1 MRLKYAGTVFDR
13 SIRCC
18 LTLSGITAVAAFL
31 SCVDV
36 SAATVSVP
44 AGGNLQ
50 EALNAARPG
59 DVIELAAGATYVG
72 NFVLPAGPPSETYIT
87 VRTVPDP
94 QLPAAGARIQPA
106 DAPKLAKLRSPDGR
120 PALQTAARAHHWRL
134 ELLEFLPNEEPSG
147 AIVSLGEG
155 SSAQSQLTQVPH
167 DIILDRAFVHGHATT
182 GQRRGIALNSASTTI
197 TGCYVSEIK
206 AIGFESQAIAGWNGP
221 GPFTISNNYLEA
233 AGENVLFGGGD
244 PSIPNLVPR
253 DITIIRNK
261 LSRPVAWRGQ
271 KWEIKNIL
279 ELKNARKVTI
289 TDNILE
295 NNWQAAQ
302 AGFAVLFT
310 VRNQEGRCAWCQVED
325 VVFERNVVRH
335 SGGGVSILGLD
346 EKEHS
351 EQTRAIAVRN
361 NLFLDIDNEHWGG
374 NGYFMLLTG
383 APRDIVVDHNTIIQ
397 PHSSGIVQVEGPPVV
412 GFVFTNNIVRH
423 GAYGIM
429 GSDHAPGADTI
440 KAYFP
445 AAVITHNVIA
455 DGAAD
460 RYPPGNRFPS
470 FAEFRAQFVHYD
482 GGDFRLSGSS
492 GWKQA
497 GSDRTTVGADVSAL
511 PVRADPDR

>member
-1 MRLKYAGTVFDR
+1 MHPKSERAVF
-13 SIRCC
+13 RCRV
-18 LTLSGITAVAAFL
+18 TLAAIIA
-31 SCVDV
+31 
-36 SAATVSVP
+36 SAAVLGPVNVSGATVPVP
-44 AGGNLQ
+44 PGGNLQ
-50 EALNAARPG
+50 AALNAARPG
-59 DVIELAAGATYVG
+59 DIIELAAGATYVG
-72 NFVLPAGPPSETYIT
+72 NFVLPAGPSGETYIT
-87 VRTVPDP
+87 VRTVADP

-106 DAPKLAKLRSPDGR
+106 DAPKLAKLRSPNNQ
-120 PALQTAARAHHWRL
+120 PALQTAAGAHHWRL

-147 AIVSLGEG
+147 AIVSFGEG

-167 DIILDRAFVHGHATT
+167 DIVLDRAFVHGHPTN

-197 TGCYVSEIK
+197 TGCYISEIK
-206 AIGFESQAIAGWNGP
+206 AIGFEAQAIGGWNGP
-221 GPFTISNNYLEA
+221 GPFTITNNYLEA
-233 AGENVLFGGGD
+233 AGENVMFGGSD
-244 PSIPNLVPR
+244 PSIPNLVPGG
-253 DITIIRNK
+253 ITITGNK

-310 VRNQEGRCAWCQVED
+310 VRNQNGRCDWCQVED
-325 VVFERNVVRH
+325 VVFERNVVQH
-335 SGGGVSILGLD
+335 SGGGISILGHDD
-346 EKEHS
+346 ERKS
-351 EQTRAIAVRN
+351 EQTRNIAVRN

-374 NGYFMLLTG
+374 SGYFMLLTG

-397 PHSSGIVQVEGPPVV
+397 PHSSGFVQVEGPPIA
-412 GFVFTNNIVRH
+412 GFVFTNNIVRQ

-429 GSDHAPGADTI
+429 GTNHAPGADTI
-440 KAYFP
+440 RAYLP

-460 RYPPGNRFPS
+460 RYPSGNQFPP
-470 FAEFRAQFVHYD
+470 FAEFRNQFAHYD
-482 GGDFRLSGSS
+482 SGDFRLSGSS

-497 GSDRTTVGADVSAL
+497 GTDRTRLGADVSSL
-511 PVRADPDR
+511 PATAGADR

>member
-1 MRLKYAGTVFDR
+1 MPLKFARDACRTSSTLAG
-13 SIRCC
+13 I
-18 LTLSGITAVAAFL
+18 LVAAAVVGPVRA
-31 SCVDV
+31 SG
-36 SAATVSVP
+36 ATVSVP

-59 DVIELAAGATYVG
+59 DVVELAAGATYVG
-72 NFVLPAGPPSETYIT
+72 NFVLPAGPSGETFIT
-87 VRTVPDP
+87 VRTARDP
-94 QLPAAGARIQPA
+94 QLPAPGARIQPS
-106 DAPKLAKLRSPDGR
+106 DAPKLAKLRSPDAR
-120 PALQTAARAHHWRL
+120 PALQTSAGAHHWRL

-147 AIVSLGEG
+147 AIVSFGDG
-155 SSAQSQLTQVPH
+155 SSAQSQLAQVPH
-167 DIILDRAFVHGHATT
+167 DIVLDRAFIHGHPAN

-206 AIGFESQAIAGWNGP
+206 AVGFEAQAIGGWNGP

-233 AGENVLFGGGD
+233 AGENVMFGGSD

-253 DITIIRNK
+253 DIAIIRNK
-261 LSRPVAWRGQ
+261 LSRPVAWREQ

-310 VRNQEGRCAWCQVED
+310 VRNQGGRCAWCQVED
-325 VVFERNVVRH
+325 VVFERNIVQH
-335 SGGGVSILGLD
+335 SGGGVSILGRDD
-346 EKEHS
+346 EGHS
-351 EQTRAIAVRN
+351 EQTRGIAVRN
-361 NLFLDIDNEHWGG
+361 NLFLDIDNQRWGG
-374 NGYFMLLTG
+374 SGYFMLLTG

-423 GAYGIM
+423 GAYGFM

-440 KAYFP
+440 KAYLP
-445 AAVITHNVIA
+445 AAVIAHNAIA

-460 RYPPGNRFPS
+460 RYPPSNQFPS
-470 FAEFRAQFVHYD
+470 FAEFRKQFAHFD
-482 GGDFRLSGSS
+482 SGDFRLAGSS
-492 GWKQA
+492 PWKQA
-497 GSDRTTVGADVSAL
+497 GSDRTPLGADVSAL
-511 PVRADPDR
+511 VVMAEPDR

>member
-1 MRLKYAGTVFDR
+1 MHFNADR
-13 SIRCC
+13 
-18 LTLSGITAVAAFL
+18 AVLDWSPALAAIIAASAFL
-31 SCVDV
+31 GPVGV
-36 SAATVSVP
+36 QGATVSVP
-44 AGGNLQ
+44 PGGNLQ

-59 DVIELAAGATYVG
+59 DIIELAAGATYVG
-72 NFVLPAGPPSETYIT
+72 NFVLPAGPPGETYIT
-87 VRTVPDP
+87 VRTVPDS

-106 DAPKLAKLRSPDGR
+106 DAPKLAKLRSPDGQ
-120 PALQTAARAHHWRL
+120 PALQTAPGAHHWRL
-134 ELLEFLPNEEPSG
+134 ELLEVLPNGEPSG

-167 DIILDRAFVHGHATT
+167 DIILDRVFVHGRPEN

-206 AIGFESQAIAGWNGP
+206 AIGFEAQAIGGWNGP
-221 GPFTISNNYLEA
+221 GPFTISNNYLES
-233 AGENVLFGGGD
+233 AGENVMFGGSD

-253 DITIIRNK
+253 DITITHNK

-302 AGFAVLFT
+302 SGFAVLFT
-310 VRNQEGRCAWCQVED
+310 VRNQGGRCPWCQVED
-325 VVFERNVVRH
+325 VVFERNVVQH
-335 SGGGVSILGLD
+335 SGGGISILGRDD
-346 EKEHS
+346 ERKS
-351 EQTRAIAVRN
+351 EQTRAIAIRN
-361 NLFLDIDNEHWGG
+361 NLFLDIDNQRWGG
-374 NGYFMLLTG
+374 NGYFMLMTG

-397 PHSSGIVQVEGPPVV
+397 PHSSGIVQVEGPPVA

-429 GSDHAPGADTI
+429 GSNHAPGADTI
-440 KAYFP
+440 KAYLP

-460 RYPPGNRFPS
+460 RYPAGNQFPP
-470 FAEFRAQFVHYD
+470 FAEFRNQFAHYD
-482 GGDFRLSGSS
+482 SGDFRLSGSS

-497 GSDRTTVGADVSAL
+497 GSDRTPLGADVSAL
-511 PVRADPDR
+511 PVTANADR